1 MCRCH
6 YWPWPVFADAYELG
20 RASAMTDAK
29 ARKAAI
35 NKMKLTTGD
44 VMGKFV
50 NSAMNG
56 KGATTLKPEE
66 PKIADAEVKE
76 EPAKSK
82 TQCC

>member
-1 MCRCH
+1 
-6 YWPWPVFADAYELG
+6 
-20 RASAMTDAK
+20 
-29 ARKAAI
+29 
-35 NKMKLTTGD
+35 
-44 VMGKFV
+44 MGKFV

-82 TQCC
+82 GGTAASTRVRTVMDSPPPKSRRTSGASVASNMSADDIFG